1 VSLIGYLIEVR
12 LFRCFTLALL
22 ALSAAANDT
31 LATLRAGGLVPV
43 KSSQVVME
51 HGELEVSVH
60 QIAVRYRFR
69 NNGDKDIDAT
79 VAFLLPELEGAAVE
93 HGPLQLPSNG
103 RPNFVDFEVL
113 VAGQAIRP
121 NLEVRAFQNGRDIT
135 GRLHAAGLAQRV
147 RLGFPA
153 RSVLEVQHKYRPVVG
168 GGVHHRHRHG
178 RFGNQALLRRS

>member
-1 VSLIGYLIEVR
+1 MVTDVDREKR
-12 LFRCFTLALL
+12 
-22 ALSAAANDT
+22 AAAVAAAAVVEDGM
-31 LATLRAGGLVPV
+31 LVGLGTG
-43 KSSQVVME
+43 S
-51 HGELEVSVH
+51 
-60 QIAVRYRFR
+60 
-69 NNGDKDIDAT
+69 T